1 VAIAAPGPDDPR
13 EARRLQRRAR
23 LTQAALAIFAAR
35 GYQKTSVDDIV
46 ARARMSKSAF
56 YEQFDSKEQ
65 CFREVLAQEGGE
77 LIHAVIGA
85 AAGGIDHRDRM
96 RRGIR
101 AFVVTCYKRSA
112 VARLMM
118 VESVGLS
125 PSVEEVRH
133 QLQERFAHMVAEEV
147 RLALLDDQFYA
158 DQDPQVFGRAVVG
171 AVNDAVGYFLT
182 HPGADAESLAASLCR
197 IFAPG
202 LPATWG
208 GRPAREA
215 RRPGGESR

>member
-1 VAIAAPGPDDPR
+1 
-13 EARRLQRRAR
+13 

-35 GYQKTSVDDIV
+35 GYHETSVDDIV

-85 AAGGIDHRDRM
+85 AAGGNDHRDRM

-147 RLALLDDQFYA
+147 RLALLDDSFYA
-158 DQDPQVFGRAVVG
+158 DQDPQVFGRSVVG

-197 IFAPG
+197 IFAP
-202 LPATWG
+202 
-208 GRPAREA
+208 
-215 RRPGGESR
+215 